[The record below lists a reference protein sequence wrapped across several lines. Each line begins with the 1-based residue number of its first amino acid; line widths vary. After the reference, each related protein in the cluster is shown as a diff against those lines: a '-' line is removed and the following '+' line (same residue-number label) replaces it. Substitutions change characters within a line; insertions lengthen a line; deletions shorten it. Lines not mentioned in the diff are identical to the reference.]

1 MKDTQRSTPTKK
13 GHINFSQ
20 MFDEQAK
27 QVENNSH
34 IQGLLSPN
42 KANTIENKID
52 TKLDHI
58 EDLIKS
64 MTPNV
69 PELGPTEVK
78 TIKIDNTP
86 KRIYFYSAAIILA
99 GLFIGVGLTLNNPTP
114 TKVVFEPIGQIQHSD
129 KMWVLKKFG
138 NLRSAPSSKAKI
150 ITTLA
155 PHLQVKE
162 LSASK
167 DWVKVEFN
175 DLLKNKV
182 FIGWLYKPILKL
194 VK

>member
-1 MKDTQRSTPTKK
+1 MKDTHRSTPSKK

-69 PELGPTEVK
+69 PELGPAEVK

-114 TKVVFEPIGQIQHSD
+114 TKVVFEPIGQIQQSD
-129 KMWVLKKFG
+129 KMWVLTKYG
-138 NLRSAPSSKAKI
+138 NLRSAPSSKGSI

-167 DWVKVEFN
+167 GWIKVEFN

-182 FIGWLYKPILKL
+182 FIGWLYKPVLKL